1 MVLGQGNAASKVGST
16 TGGAWDYDSEVS
28 YPFGYGLS
36 YTTFEQELESVEVDL
51 DSKTVT
57 AEVTVTNTGDVAGKD
72 VVQFYTS
79 VPYTEYDK
87 EHLVEKS
94 AIQLLDYEKTDIIE
108 PGKSETVTITAD
120 AQDMASWDS
129 TCKNEAGTAG
139 NWILDDGTYYFTV
152 GNGAHE
158 AVNNVLAAQARQ
170 QTGMR
175 EM

>member
-1 MVLGQGNAASKVGST
+1 MLFRS
-16 TGGAWDYDSEVS
+16 
-28 YPFGYGLS
+28 
-36 YTTFEQELESVEVDL
+36 
-51 DSKTVT
+51 
-57 AEVTVTNTGDVAGKD
+57 TGDVAGKD

-94 AIQLLDYEKTDIIE
+94 AIQLLDYEKTDLIE
-108 PGKSETVTITAD
+108 PGKSEKVTITAD

-158 AVNNVLAAQARQ
+158 AVNNVLAAQGAAADGDEGNVKTWDLDNFDSESFAVTLNGTPVEKIGRASC
-170 QTGMR
+170 R
-175 EM
+175 ERV